1 MLRTPQVIIR
11 RPGICTL
18 SKIINYSY
26 KQHLL
31 VFLNIDD
38 SEEHGFVFI
47 NVGEWTTGVEYSY
60 CLIDLSPHRLPGK
73 KTFADGKPERR

>member
-1 MLRTPQVIIR
+1 MLRMHQVIIR

-31 VFLNIDD
+31 VFLNIDG

-47 NVGEWTTGVEYSY
+47 NVGEWITGVEYSY
-60 CLIDLSPHRLPGK
+60 CLTDLSPLRLPGK
-73 KTFADGKPERR
+73 KTSRPGSR